1 MACMEEQEFCG
12 LILPTG
18 VERKVLYHSAY
29 RAIATYAN
37 SVSDLDKELQA
48 LLSERKATIK
58 DDGRRNC
65 CGKCALTADAHIHLT
80 AHAAVPDSEPRECYP
95 CCRS

>member
-1 MACMEEQEFCG
+1 MLPHATNLLKQQVVLPARESTPPTGISVKKRAFTIHCILVGTKEDPVACMEEQEFCG

-37 SVSDLDKELQA
+37 SVSDLDKEL
-48 LLSERKATIK
+48 
-58 DDGRRNC
+58 
-65 CGKCALTADAHIHLT
+65 
-80 AHAAVPDSEPRECYP
+80 
-95 CCRS
+95 